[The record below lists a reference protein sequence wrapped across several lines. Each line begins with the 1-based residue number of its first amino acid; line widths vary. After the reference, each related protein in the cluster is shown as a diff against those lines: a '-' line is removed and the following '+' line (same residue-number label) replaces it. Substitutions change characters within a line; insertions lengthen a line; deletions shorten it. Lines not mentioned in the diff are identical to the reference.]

1 MASCRAAPKGVN
13 RPGVPPTPIGELE
26 TASGRAS
33 PSTTHKR
40 LSYVASAAEC
50 AIALQKVPACIV
62 LTSMYDSVETLG
74 VALKQFLRSHLEL
87 TGVFAGT
94 FMKDKRGTADMRADL
109 QSLCRAKTNK
119 PRTDHLRLATMGP
132 PDDTSD

>member
-1 MASCRAAPKGVN
+1 MAP
-13 RPGVPPTPIGELE
+13 
-26 TASGRAS
+26 
-33 PSTTHKR
+33 
-40 LSYVASAAEC
+40 AAEC

-62 LTSMYDSVETLG
+62 PTSMYGKVEALG
-74 VALKQFLRSHLEL
+74 VALKQSLRSHLEL

-94 FMKDKRGTADMRADL
+94 FMKDKRGIADMRADL
-109 QSLCRAKTNK
+109 QSLCRAKT

>member
-1 MASCRAAPKGVN
+1 MASKWRPPPSAPSRYRKFQ
-13 RPGVPPTPIGELE
+13 L
-26 TASGRAS
+26 
-33 PSTTHKR
+33 
-40 LSYVASAAEC
+40 
-50 AIALQKVPACIV
+50 ALYQLVCTIV
-62 LTSMYDSVETLG
+62 LKLWGWRSSN
-74 VALKQFLRSHLEL
+74 FFRSHLEL

-119 PRTDHLRLATMGP
+119 PRTDHLRLATIGP